1 MKDSCATCS
10 SGDSIG
16 RDGVFTVGRWS
27 RRLRPPWV
35 TRGGRQVSGA
45 MTTTRGVRLLATA
58 ALLLVALAACTNDSD
73 GPVASASTPP
83 STPASTVTAPPS
95 PAELAARTAE
105 AKLREYYAVTDRLR
119 QDPSLPSSKMKSVA
133 ISTELTSQQHLLRTE
148 RRDGRR
154 QVGDTR
160 IAELKVQTVNLDNS
174 DPKAGL
180 VPNVQ
185 IDVCYDVTNADLVDK
200 NGTSVVSAN
209 RPDSGWIRHTVA
221 NYEWDSDP
229 DGAWR
234 VASSQDLEQEPC
246 AVQ

>member
-1 MKDSCATCS
+1 MKDSCAS
-10 SGDSIG
+10 RASGGSIG
-16 RDGVFTVGRWS
+16 RDGVFTGFRWS
-27 RRLRPPWV
+27 RRLRPPRV
-35 TRGGRQVSGA
+35 TRGGRQASGA

-58 ALLLVALAACTNDSD
+58 ALLLVALAACSDDDD
-73 GPVASASTPP
+73 GPTASASTSP
-83 STPASTVTAPPS
+83 SAPASTASTPPTPS
-95 PAELAARTAE
+95 ELASRAAE
-105 AKLREYYAVTDRLR
+105 AKLREFYALTDRLR
-119 QDPSLPSSKMKSVA
+119 QNPSLSSSKLKSVA

-154 QVGDTR
+154 QVGDTKL
-160 IAELKVQTVNLDNS
+160 AELKVQTVNLDNS

-185 IDVCYDVTNADLVDK
+185 IDVCYDVTDADLVDK
-200 NGTSVVSAN
+200 NGASVVSAD
-209 RPDSGWIRHTVA
+209 RPDSGWIRHTIA

-246 AVQ
+246 VVQ